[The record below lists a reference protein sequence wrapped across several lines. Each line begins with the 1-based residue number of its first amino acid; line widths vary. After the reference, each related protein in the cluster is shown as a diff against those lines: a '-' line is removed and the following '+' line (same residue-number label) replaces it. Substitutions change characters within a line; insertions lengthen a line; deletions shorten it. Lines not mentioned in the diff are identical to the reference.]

1 MTSAGTLASLGQNGT
16 SLAAYDSHYMIA
28 GQGWCPIAGI
38 DCLAVLDTCGSFLY
52 RFGLDMV
59 AYSDF
64 GAFVSC
70 LHGRLR
76 PY

>member
-1 MTSAGTLASLGQNGT
+1 
-16 SLAAYDSHYMIA
+16 MIA